1 MTNYTAED
9 VLDMDNYSIN
19 QLDEYFTK
27 NKVEVVICGGKS
39 FVFGC
44 NWAVKLEK
52 KDDGITVNIETKANT
67 LYAAMYDAYEK
78 FNQVAKRGAPNLL
91 APVIEH
97 KPSKDVIHHI
107 DGNPY
112 NNNPSNLRRMN
123 ADDDIPF

>member
-1 MTNYTAED
+1 MTNYTVED

-19 QLDEYFTK
+19 QLDEYFKK
-27 NKVEVVICGGKS
+27 NKCEVHIMFISPAYNKTWHVI
-39 FVFGC
+39 
-44 NWAVKLEK
+44 VKK
-52 KDDGITVNIETKANT
+52 KDDGIAVEINT
-67 LYAAMYDAYEK
+67 THTSLYSALYDAYEK